1 MALKAGFLH
10 AAGQSACCTQ
20 TMMLNVGYLHGKLFP
35 ARQCFQQDSV
45 SSRTECLYPNCDVER
60 GVPARSWTDS
70 FAPTLSCLRLGFL
83 HAAGQSV
90 MLNAGFL
97 HAAG

>member
-45 SSRTECLYPNCDVER
+45 SSRTVFP
-60 GVPARSWTDS
+60 
-70 FAPTLSCLRLGFL
+70 
-83 HAAGQSV
+83 AGQSVCTQTV

-97 HAAG
+97 HAAGQIRLHPHYHV